1 MRKRI
6 ATLLLAFAFLIPCM
20 FMLSSCSKDKEDVK
34 VKSIAIELS
43 NSNYTL
49 EGDTITV
56 PYGSKVA
63 LSASDFKVTATL
75 EDDTTKVITLKTD
88 EESGFTFESTIPNDI
103 VTPRGEYKLTFGH
116 ADVSEKTEIKV
127 KVVMG
132 TIDLSKFSWNYPTTG
147 YTYNGREQTVEISNL
162 PNYMTVQYKTKEKD
176 SVDAGEDGNSKKST
190 GTYITTATF
199 TCTDTE
205 NFNPISGDATIS
217 IEWKINKAR
226 LTIKAKNQTLAIGEE
241 IEEDVDAIGLVGAD
255 YGKLSTIV
263 TNINFDYNP
272 TFTKD
277 AQNRVTTAG
286 TFTVMPSGVEES
298 ENYIISYQ
306 SGTIKVLD
314 YFNSYSLAYQKL
326 SGTDSL
332 TGVVAVSGSGP
343 NEYNNQ
349 IITEVKPVKT
359 STEETTY
366 YSRIKLF
373 KTMSG
378 SSYETMSFS
387 DEVSL
392 TDLNSISGN
401 SLYVVAYDEETS
413 TFNRSDIVGCG
424 ELTLVYKFDFKVTEK
439 SDYLGNY
446 ELNPN
451 AREYMLNV
459 GEWDSSKS
467 FNMVYETATGITVSS
482 QLKTGSGNYS
492 TAINLTGANTSAIHK
507 LSITAGGKTYIS
519 EINLMIVQSVSI
531 DDIKDDSGSDVTLTT
546 TSGSSSSFN
555 VDSDNLTVDVT
566 GSYDASN
573 IKSLE
578 EDLSNISLGGT
589 GSDIEVKDKSI
600 IKSNGVWYIKFT
612 LTSKDSGSESMYSA
626 SRTSIKR
633 TSDEEQTGTGKE
645 MYLFLKLI
653 FNGTID
659 DDTTAEVKL
668 YNMIDMQSD
677 AESVELISGKSITI
691 NINFQ
696 CLTIRLSN
704 EYANACLMTTG
715 DGATLITASQNG
727 YLATTDIERAG
738 TYKLKITSTSGTTV
752 EYTII
757 AIEEDFASFD
767 IVCEYEED
775 GETKEQN
782 FYLTE
787 EYQGNLEFE
796 NIDTATGGVYVEVVG
811 YLGLLKAGYTAAD
824 IPKTLNLKSIYTYY
838 SGALVDLFDE
848 SQVPFAT
855 NSKLVKNIELKVGT
869 YGSKKLPCVA
879 FTLYATITEE
889 SSRPNE
895 EYETYNATF
904 IFVIYLTTKTYP
916 ATLTVGD
923 EEFKFQATATG
934 NGGDLTYHFNGEYAD
949 YLYARLEKTTE
960 ETKNINKISITLK
973 QAYTDYSYV
982 VSTNEA
988 LSDLIKGENQ
998 TTAAI
1003 EAMISAGTAK
1013 RATADNLTIELDVV
1027 FTNGVCGF
1035 YITTEGFV
1043 GYCDD
1048 ESMAGIGMIV
1058 IVSSEAEL
1066 PVLST
1071 PEDGDGNP
1079 SGGDGN
1085 PSGPILT
1092 DGIDWDN
1099 EKFSFDL
1106 GTGDDKETLTEQGA
1120 RIFQDRREVY
1130 LFASKTK
1137 LGDNGTGL
1145 FTLSG
1150 YSYSGSCAPNGS
1162 GFWVEYCYGV
1172 SSGDDNEAG
1181 SEGHHNEIHY
1191 LSQNMI
1197 APIIHNEYF
1206 GNVIEINVGYFEI
1219 DSETGEIK
1227 SQINYYRIYIVFADS
1242 KPDTQL
1248 EPTDYSVNISAY
1260 GQSFT
1265 NGTADEDG
1273 KTSLVWDESH
1283 NRYIAYLSSEV
1294 DIGNDNSMT
1303 VSSCTVTKTNTNIVL
1318 QGLKQKEGG
1327 LSTLNFE
1334 SAVDLQKISFET
1346 MNAGKT
1352 EYITGDCVSITVFY
1366 TETSDAND
1374 EGSVVKWKSAFEIVL
1389 VYLNSSNSNT
1399 VTPVPSGDVSEIVG

>member
-6 ATLLLAFAFLIPCM
+6 ATLLLAFVFLIPCM

-43 NSNYTL
+43 NSDYTL

-63 LSASDFKVTATL
+63 LTASDFKVTATL
-75 EDDTTKVITLKTD
+75 EDDTTKVISLKTD
-88 EESGFTFESTIPNDI
+88 KESGFTFESTIPNDDL
-103 VTPRGEYKLTFGH
+103 TPRGEYKLTFGH

-176 SVDAGEDGNSKKST
+176 SVEAGEDGNSKKST

-205 NFNPISGDATIS
+205 NFNPISGDTSIS

-226 LTIKAKNQTLAIGEE
+226 LTIKAKSQTLAIGEE

-263 TNINFDYNP
+263 TNITFDYNP

-277 AQNRVTTAG
+277 DQNNVTTAG
-286 TFTVMPSGVEES
+286 TFTVTPSGQEES

-314 YFNSYSLAYQKL
+314 YFNSYSLAYQRL
-326 SGTDSL
+326 SGQENLTGDVTVSDTDS
-332 TGVVAVSGSGP
+332 
-343 NEYNNQ
+343 NEYTNQ
-349 IITEVKPVKT
+349 VITEVKPVKT
-359 STEETTY
+359 GTGETTY

-373 KTMSG
+373 KTKSG

-413 TFNRSDIVGCG
+413 TFNKSDIVGCG
-424 ELTLVYKFDFKVTEK
+424 ELNLVYKFDFKVTDK
-439 SDYLGNY
+439 SDYSGNY

-459 GEWDSSKS
+459 GEWDSLKL
-467 FNMVYETATGITVSS
+467 FDMVYETATGITVSS
-482 QLKTGSGNYS
+482 QLKTGSGDYS
-492 TAINLTGANTSAIHK
+492 SVITLTDANTSAIHK

-519 EINLMIVQSVSI
+519 EISLMIVQSVSI
-531 DDIKDDSGSDVTLTT
+531 DDIKGSDSDVTLTT

-573 IKSLE
+573 IKALE

-633 TSDEEQTGTGKE
+633 TSEEEQTGTGKE

-677 AESVELISGKSITI
+677 AESVELVSGKSITI

-715 DGATLITASQNG
+715 DNATLITASQNG
-727 YLATTDIERAG
+727 NLATTDIEKAG

-757 AIEEDFASFD
+757 AVEEDFASFD

-775 GETKEQN
+775 GEIKEQN

-796 NIDTATGGVYVEVVG
+796 NLDTASGDVYVEVVG
-811 YLGLLKAGYTAAD
+811 YLGILKAGYTASD
-824 IPKTLNLKSIYTYY
+824 IPETINLKSIYTYY

-855 NSKLVKNIELKVGT
+855 NSKLVKNIELKVGA

-889 SSRPNE
+889 SSNPEE
-895 EYETYNATF
+895 EYETYNGTF

-934 NGGDLTYHFNGEYAD
+934 NGGDLTYHFNGEDAD

-982 VSTNEA
+982 VSKSEA
-988 LSDLIKGENQ
+988 LRELIKGENQ

-1013 RATADNLTIELDVV
+1013 RATANNLTLELDVQFV
-1027 FTNGVCGF
+1027 NGVCIF
-1035 YITTEGFV
+1035 YITSEGFV
-1043 GYCDD
+1043 GYCDY
-1048 ESMAGIGMIV
+1048 ETMAGIGIV
-1058 IVSSEAEL
+1058 VLVSSEAEL
-1066 PVLST
+1066 PVLTT
-1071 PEDGDGNP
+1071 PSGGDGNP

-1085 PSGPILT
+1085 PSGPNT
-1092 DGIDWDN
+1092 TGEIDWDN
-1099 EKFSFDL
+1099 ENFSFTL
-1106 GTGDDKETLTEQGA
+1106 GSGDNEETLTQENA
-1120 RIFQDRREVY
+1120 RIFQNEREVY
-1130 LFASKTK
+1130 LFATKTK
-1137 LGDNGTGL
+1137 LGDNVTGL

-1150 YSYSGSCAPNGS
+1150 YSYSGSCAPS
-1162 GFWVEYCYGV
+1162 GCAFWVEYYV
-1172 SSGDDNEAG
+1172 NSGEDE
-1181 SEGHHNEIHY
+1181 EEYHNVIQY
-1191 LSQNMI
+1191 LSQNLK
-1197 APIIHNEYF
+1197 APIRHNEYF

-1227 SQINYYRIYIVFADS
+1227 SKMAYYTIYIVFEDS
-1242 KPDTQL
+1242 EEPDTQL
-1248 EPTDYSVNISAY
+1248 EPTGYSVNISAY
-1260 GQSFT
+1260 GQDFT
-1265 NGTADEDG
+1265 NGTTDEDG
-1273 KTSLVWDESH
+1273 KTSLVWDGLH
-1283 NRYIAYLSSEV
+1283 NRYIAYLSSEI
-1294 DIGNDNSMT
+1294 DIGNDDSMT
-1303 VSSCTVTKTNTNIVL
+1303 VTSCTVTKTNTNIVL
-1318 QGLKQKEGG
+1318 QGLKHNEGEW
-1327 LSTLNFE
+1327 STLNFE
-1334 SAVDLQKISFET
+1334 NSVVLQKTAFKT
-1346 MNAGKT
+1346 MNDAKT
-1352 EYITGDCVSITVFY
+1352 EYITGDCVSIYIYY

-1374 EGSVVKWKSAFEIVL
+1374 EGSEVNGNPAFEIVL
-1389 VYLNSSNSNT
+1389 VYLNS
-1399 VTPVPSGDVSEIVG
+1399 